1 MTDLHAIGQNEATF
15 LYPAVTDAELADPD
29 QVVVGYRR
37 AMGRNRML
45 WAGIGAIAGLW
56 LFDYVRSGRG
66 AKRKTK

>member
-1 MTDLHAIGQNEATF
+1 MPGDLDAIGQNDATF
-15 LYPAVTDAELADPD
+15 WYPAVTDGELADLD

-45 WAGIGAIAGLW
+45 WLGIGAVAGLW

-66 AKRKTK
+66 AKKRA